1 MLVARQGG
9 KAPAQGGSESATGL
23 LACGG
28 AQGELGE
35 QCAQWGICP
44 TARECGS
51 RRAVLSHSCCLRD
64 SRRMC
69 STSARSRVRRG
80 AVAADGASCSECCY
94 SWPQVKIATDIG

>member
-9 KAPAQGGSESATGL
+9 KASAQGGSESATGL

-35 QCAQWGICP
+35 QCAQWGVCP

-64 SRRMC
+64 SRTHVFHER
-69 STSARSRVRRG
+69 ARQSEARGCGSRRSKLLCVLRQLL
-80 AVAADGASCSECCY
+80 AAG
-94 SWPQVKIATDIG
+94 

>member
-9 KAPAQGGSESATGL
+9 KASAQGGSESATGL

-35 QCAQWGICP
+35 QCAQWGVCP

-64 SRRMC
+64 SRTHVFHER
-69 STSARSRVRRG
+69 ARQSEARGCGSRRSKLLALCAATAGRRLR
-80 AVAADGASCSECCY
+80 
-94 SWPQVKIATDIG
+94 